1 VGPGR
6 CAQGAGK
13 RSFKPVMKKGR
24 FAGYVA
30 FNLVTTLLLLRTCS
44 VAAFLA
50 DAARQPHA
58 TGYGFPGFGVMRH
71 RSILRDEVAARLK
84 ELGNVSD
91 SKDVLERTFLSP
103 AAIAAG
109 QLLASWMR
117 DAGLRTWVDDLGN
130 VHGRSDGANA
140 TAPALLMGSHLDTV
154 IDAGRYDGA
163 LGIVAAIGAVKVL
176 KLEGKLQQFPRPI
189 EIIAFSDEEGIRFQT
204 TFLGSSAVAG
214 TFQAKHLKNVDARG
228 ISIGAALRA
237 ASHRGTMESVSSI
250 GYKPSAVWGYVELH
264 IEQGPVLEAQGL
276 PLGVVEAI
284 AGQTRLTVKVRGDQ
298 GHAGTVPMTM
308 RKDPMIAAAQ
318 GIVAVENICTHPE
331 KAVAGSRGATAMS
344 TAVNHAGA
352 IVCTVGEIHSWPGAS
367 NVIPGEVMFTV
378 DIRSKDDMDREKN
391 VVRIES
397 SIYNICRKRGVAC
410 SVERKHEAGA
420 VACAPKLSE
429 MLNSAAVMA
438 MKDLPPFRNNVS
450 ALEDGGMMAPT
461 LVSGAGHDAMAMS
474 LLTQVG
480 MLFLRCT
487 GGVSHS
493 PAEHVLADDIW
504 AGSLALLRFME
515 GVLGDLSASA

>member
-1 VGPGR
+1 MGPGR
-6 CAQGAGK
+6 CARGAGNWT
-13 RSFKPVMKKGR
+13 FKPVMKKGR

-30 FNLVTTLLLLRTCS
+30 VILVTTLLQQTGF
-44 VAAFLA
+44 ATAFLA
-50 DAARQPHA
+50 NAAPQPFA
-58 TGYGFPGFGVMRH
+58 SGYGFPGFSTMRH

-91 SKDVLERTFLSP
+91 SRTVLERTFLSP
-103 AAIAAG
+103 AALAAG
-109 QLLASWMR
+109 RLLATWMK
-117 DAGLRTWVDDLGN
+117 DAGLRTWEDELGN

-140 TAPALLMGSHLDTV
+140 TAPALLLGSHLDTV

-163 LGIVAAIGAVKVL
+163 LGIVTAIAAVKAL
-176 KLEGKLQQFPRPI
+176 KVEGKLQQFPRPI

-204 TFLGSSAVAG
+204 TFLGSSAIAG
-214 TFQAKHLKNVDARG
+214 TFQPKHLKNVDARG

-237 ASHRGTMESVSSI
+237 AAQRGTMESVSSMK
-250 GYKPSAVWGYVELH
+250 YDPASVWGYVELH
-264 IEQGPVLEAQGL
+264 IEQGPVLEALGL
-276 PLGVVEAI
+276 PLGVVDAI
-284 AGQTRLTVKVRGDQ
+284 AGQTRLSVKVRGSQ
-298 GHAGTVPMTM
+298 GHAGTVPMSM

-318 GIVAVENICTHPE
+318 SIVAIENICTHPE
-331 KAVAGSRGATAMS
+331 KGIGGSRGATAMS

-367 NVIPGEVMFTV
+367 NVIPGEVMFTI
-378 DIRSKDDMDREKN
+378 DIRSKDDTDREKN

-397 SIYNICRKRGVAC
+397 EIFKICKRRDVSC
-410 SVERKHEAGA
+410 SVERKHEANA
-420 VACAPKLSE
+420 VACAPKLSD
-429 MLNSAAVMA
+429 MLNSAAVST
-438 MKDLPPFRNNVS
+438 MKELPPFRNNITG
-450 ALEDGGMMAPT
+450 LEDGGMMAPT

-493 PAEHVLADDIW
+493 PAEHVLDDDIW

-515 GVLGDLSASA
+515 GVLGDLHFGSA

>member
-1 VGPGR
+1 
-6 CAQGAGK
+6 
-13 RSFKPVMKKGR
+13 MKKGG

-30 FNLVTTLLLLRTCS
+30 LILVTTLLQTCL
-44 VAAFLA
+44 VTAFLA
-50 DAARQPHA
+50 DAAPQPFA
-58 TGYGFPGFGVMRH
+58 TAYGFPGFSSMRH

-91 SKDVLERTFLSP
+91 SKHVLERTFLSP
-103 AAIAAG
+103 AAVAAG
-109 QLLASWMR
+109 RLLITWMK
-117 DAGLRTWVDDLGN
+117 DAGLRTWEDKLGN

-140 TAPALLMGSHLDTV
+140 TAPALLLGSHLDTV

-163 LGIVAAIGAVKVL
+163 LGIVTAIAAVKAL
-176 KLEGKLQQFPRPI
+176 KIEGKLQQFPRPI

-214 TFQAKHLKNVDARG
+214 TFQPKHLKNLDARG

-237 ASHRGTMESVSSI
+237 ASHEGTVESVSSMK
-250 GYKPSAVWGYVELH
+250 YEPSSVWGYVELH

-284 AGQTRLTVKVRGDQ
+284 AGQTRLAVKVRGSQ
-298 GHAGTVPMTM
+298 GHAGTVPMSM
-308 RKDPMIAAAQ
+308 RRDPMIAAAQ
-318 GIVAVENICTHPE
+318 SIVAIENICTHPE
-331 KAVAGSRGATAMS
+331 KAVAGSRGATAMA

-367 NVIPGEVMFTV
+367 NVIPGEVMFTIDV
-378 DIRSKDDMDREKN
+378 RSKDDTDREIN

-397 SIYNICRKRGVAC
+397 EIYKICKKRGVAC
-410 SVERKHEAGA
+410 IIERKHEADA
-420 VACAPKLSE
+420 VACAPKLSD
-429 MLNSAAVMA
+429 MLNSAAVAA
-438 MKDLPPFRNNVS
+438 MKELPPFRNNIS

-493 PAEHVLADDIW
+493 PAEHVQDDDIW

-515 GVLGDLSASA
+515 GVLGDLSSRSPY